1 MNVQLKALQ
10 IIYDI
15 AGIILKWDKQ
25 QLTDKEAMREIVRT
39 LSSEVENDEK
49 FYDIKKKFYI
59 FRVKKSILTPL
70 AISAVFF
77 SVLFV
82 ANPFTIDD
90 SKIMTENT
98 DIKFEQLNHIPSKID
113 ELLNNSVTE
122 EFSNQTISDQ
132 NQIFRG

>member
-1 MNVQLKALQ
+1 MNIQLKALQ

-25 QLTDKEAMREIVRT
+25 QFTDKEAMQEIVKT

-59 FRVKKSILTPL
+59 FRIKKSFLTPL
-70 AISAVFF
+70 AITAVFF
-77 SVLFV
+77 AVLFV
-82 ANPFTIDD
+82 ANPFATDD
-90 SKIMTENT
+90 RNIIAENT
-98 DIKFEQLNHIPSKID
+98 EIRFEQLNQIPYNID
-113 ELLNNSVTE
+113 EILKNSVLE

-132 NQIFRG
+132 N